1 MFTIITSIL
10 TFQEKTYL
18 LLLPIM
24 KDSETQ
30 FAGRIGTQLYIKKKS
45 HWTFELSHVR
55 FCLMKALFGVYVV
68 NLWAEV
74 AKETKIEFRGPLL

>member
-1 MFTIITSIL
+1 MFSLFAIITPIL

-30 FAGRIGTQLYIKKKS
+30 FAGRIGTQLYIKK
-45 HWTFELSHVR
+45 E
-55 FCLMKALFGVYVV
+55 
-68 NLWAEV
+68 
-74 AKETKIEFRGPLL
+74 PLNI

>member
-1 MFTIITSIL
+1 MLMFSLFAIITPIL

-30 FAGRIGTQLYIKKKS
+30 FAGRMGTQLYIKKRAIE
-45 HWTFELSHVR
+45 HLSFLICDSVS
-55 FCLMKALFGVYVV
+55 
-68 NLWAEV
+68 
-74 AKETKIEFRGPLL
+74 